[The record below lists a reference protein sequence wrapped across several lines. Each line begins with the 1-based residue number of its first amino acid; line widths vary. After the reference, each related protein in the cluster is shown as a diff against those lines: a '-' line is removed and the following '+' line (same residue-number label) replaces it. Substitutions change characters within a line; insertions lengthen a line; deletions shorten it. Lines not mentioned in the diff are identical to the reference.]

1 MHYDFPVGVLFFMA
15 LLCIATFLCAFLWQK
30 IEVPSCLAVLEEEEV
45 LLAEDTLSIHTDLAD
60 NEPVANEVRKQF
72 LR

>member
-1 MHYDFPVGVLFFMA
+1 MA
-15 LLCIATFLCAFLWQK
+15 TSFLCCLLYSA
-30 IEVPSCLAVLEEEEV
+30 ETEARSCFAVLEEEEEV

-60 NEPVANEVRKQF
+60 NEPVTNEVRKQF

>member
-1 MHYDFPVGVLFFMA
+1 M
-15 LLCIATFLCAFLWQK
+15 Q
-30 IEVPSCLAVLEEEEV
+30 SCLAVVEEEEV

-60 NEPVANEVRKQF
+60 NEPVTNEARKQF

>member
-1 MHYDFPVGVLFFMA
+1 MQSF
-15 LLCIATFLCAFLWQK
+15 I
-30 IEVPSCLAVLEEEEV
+30 AVLEDEEV
-45 LLAEDTLSIHTDLAD
+45 LLAEDTLSDHTDLAD